1 MAEAEQPLNAP
12 APHRAAQ
19 GLPQKPS
26 TLVTRRLL
34 PRDPVLVWTWTCL
47 LAMCAG
53 LAVYL
58 RAAIEF
64 FGVPD
69 PGDGCGALGSDT
81 DFEQL
86 DVHPF
91 PPSARCV
98 FRSSPS
104 FDLVPSWVTPV
115 LIACMATAVIAG
127 ATAAWCAVR
136 NRNRNRQRSVSNDA

>member
-1 MAEAEQPLNAP
+1 
-12 APHRAAQ
+12 
-19 GLPQKPS
+19 LPGKLS

-91 PPSARCV
+91 LPSARCV
-98 FRSSPS
+98 FRSS
-104 FDLVPSWVTPV
+104 LRVPIITSAQ
-115 LIACMATAVIAG
+115 LKRH
-127 ATAAWCAVR
+127 VR
-136 NRNRNRQRSVSNDA
+136 TRGKCRLLDEDP